1 MPEIAITSQ
10 PEIAITYIALTM
22 AKNCIDMVG
31 KGAAKGVA
39 KAMPK
44 SKSKGKGKGQGK
56 SDKGR
61 REVKG
66 KAKGQVKGQGPD
78 KGQGKGKVKG
88 KAKCINRLC
97 GYGCKGGGRDCGLE
111 FVGSQRS
118 MRGAIAYRRFLEI
131 VADESS
137 SD

>member
-22 AKNCIDMVG
+22 AVNCIDMVG
-31 KGAAKGVA
+31 KAAAKAVA

-88 KAKCINRLC
+88 KAKCINRLHD
-97 GYGCKGGGRDCGLE
+97 GCKGGGRTCGLE
-111 FVGSQRS
+111 FLGSEQE
-118 MRGAIAYRRFLEI
+118 MREAIAYRRFLEI